1 MSPPPTNHPNTKP
14 LGTTSAEPFIEPFTE
29 QGDPLTTKQAS
40 ALATDMAGLVEA
52 PARDEA
58 PEAAAVAAVAV
69 VSDADDLRRQMDALS
84 LTQALLDFEMANA
97 RVLDLTARLVE
108 ANGRVL
114 GLQAEADAARRT
126 IDEVRGSLAAKEAE
140 LAELKSSRS
149 FKLAERLQTLLRV
162 LRG

>member
-1 MSPPPTNHPNTKP
+1 M
-14 LGTTSAEPFIEPFTE
+14 
-29 QGDPLTTKQAS
+29 TTKQARAPATHPASLVEPCATEETPS
-40 ALATDMAGLVEA
+40 APEAGLVASVA
-52 PARDEA
+52 P
-58 PEAAAVAAVAV
+58 AAVASVAVAP
-69 VSDADDLRRQMDALS
+69 DGDDLRRQMDELS

-140 LAELKSSRS
+140 LAELKSSRA
-149 FKLAERLQTLLRV
+149 FKLAERIQTLLRV

>member
-29 QGDPLTTKQAS
+29 QGDPLTTKEAS
-40 ALATDMAGLVEA
+40 APATDMAGLVEA

-58 PEAAAVAAVAV
+58 PEAAAVAV

>member
-58 PEAAAVAAVAV
+58 PEAAAVAV

>member
-1 MSPPPTNHPNTKP
+1 M
-14 LGTTSAEPFIEPFTE
+14 
-29 QGDPLTTKQAS
+29 TTKQAS
-40 ALATDMAGLVEA
+40 APATHPASLVEPCA
-52 PARDEA
+52 TEETPSA
-58 PEAAAVAAVAV
+58 PEAGVVASVAPAAVLPVAVTPVAVAP
-69 VSDADDLRRQMDALS
+69 DDDDLRRQMDELS

-114 GLQAEADAARRT
+114 GLQAGADAARRT

-140 LAELKSSRS
+140 LADLKSSRA
-149 FKLAERLQTLLRV
+149 FKLGERIQTLLRV